1 MRLLGTDIYYGW
13 WILACA
19 VLSHFMFTSLGQMV
33 SGVFLD
39 PIVEELEIKVWLFA
53 AAVSAATGVG
63 GIAVIFIG
71 PLVDRISPRRLILS
85 GAVLCALGLVGLSWQ
100 SSFVLFFVFQTI
112 SRALG
117 LNLFGGLV
125 VNATL
130 TKWFIVRR
138 GWALA
143 IGSMGVSLAG
153 IITPITMTA
162 IIDSFGW
169 RTGYLVLA
177 ASVILIIV
185 PISFVMKRQPEDMG
199 LLPDGKPAQNTT
211 SETISKAETAR
222 LADDQQTHTRAQA
235 IRTHGFW
242 LLTLGYGLNAVALGS
257 VILYAIPF
265 ATAAN
270 FTRSVAAVGLGVNG
284 VGNLTSKGVWGWSL
298 QRIDARRLAGSAF
311 SISACGV
318 LLMVTAAGSG
328 NTLLLMVGFFL
339 YGFGF
344 GGTIP
349 ISEFLWA
356 RYFGRRHIGSIRG
369 IGRPITLIFSTVG
382 PIAIGLIFDIFGSY
396 NEAFLALAVIYI
408 MGAICINASR
418 IPQPPTQVKLA
429 H

>member
-1 MRLLGTDIYYGW
+1 MKLLGANIYYGW
-13 WILACA
+13 WILVCA

-53 AAVSAATGVG
+53 IAISVATGIG
-63 GIAVIFIG
+63 GIAAIFIG
-71 PLVDRISPRRLILS
+71 PLVDRISPKRIILA
-85 GAVLCALGLVGLSWQ
+85 GAILCALGLVGLSWQ

-130 TKWFIVRR
+130 TKWFIARR

-169 RTGYLVLA
+169 RSGYLVLA
-177 ASVILIIV
+177 VSVVIIV
-185 PISFVMKRQPEDMG
+185 LPIAFIMKRQPEDMG
-199 LLPDGKPAQNTT
+199 LLPDGNFHQGKTLRTN
-211 SETISKAETAR
+211 SKAQTAR
-222 LADDQQTHTRAQA
+222 ITDDLQTHTREQA
-235 IRTHGFW
+235 LRTPGFW

-257 VILYAIPF
+257 IILYAIPF

-270 FTRSVAAVGLGVNG
+270 FTRSIAAVGLGING
-284 VGNLTSKGVWGWSL
+284 IGNLISKGVWGWSL

-311 SISACGV
+311 STSACGV
-318 LLMVTAAGSG
+318 LLMVAAAGNG
-328 NTLLLMVGFFL
+328 NILLLMFGFFL

-356 RYFGRRHIGSIRG
+356 HYFGRRHIGAIRG
-369 IGRPITLIFSTVG
+369 IGRPLTLIFSTVG
-382 PIAIGLIFDIFGSY
+382 PIGTGLIFDAFGSY
-396 NEAFLALAVIYI
+396 NGAFTALAAIYI
-408 MGAICINASR
+408 LGAITINFSKVP
-418 IPQPPTQVKLA
+418 IPPNQVALA
-429 H
+429 N